1 MMEPKPS
8 CMHFWQK
15 GALIM
20 LETTLL
26 MRVVKHGVALLVR
39 SLGDKLGYLDN
50 E

>member
-1 MMEPKPS
+1 
-8 CMHFWQK
+8 MHFWQK

-39 SLGDKLGYLDN
+39 SLGNKLGYLDN